1 MSIIS
6 IQSFAGA
13 MFGKQIGTVT
23 VTAVNAEVAANGLE
37 ATYNKYFSLAF
48 GALTSTQVGEL
59 LVANLGIPEAGKEEA
74 VAYVVGKLGAAD
86 ASTHG
91 QVISSILSDFAGLS
105 SHAVFGAA
113 ASAWN
118 NKVATAVAY
127 TGADDLAVGTVVGG
141 SFTLTT
147 GTDTIIG
154 TAGNDVITGTDTSST
169 TTDQYQD
176 ADRVVDSSTTDSD
189 TYNLTLVAAA
199 TPQVVNV
206 ETVNAQVN
214 SLSSVTVTASGMTGV
229 QNLTVTR
236 GDVVVGGSTLAG
248 NKAVVV
254 EALNAGAVAAVTAGA
269 GTTTVAVTQ
278 AGVAGVTVNAN
289 AASGTT
295 TVIGAATVTAT
306 GAGAGDTVTVEAL
319 DATQGVSATNAV
331 AQNAKAV
338 SVTTN
343 AATVVIDDH
352 DATYKF
358 TGAITVNAPAATSV
372 TVDNAVGGATVTAS
386 TTSTADSTIAVNNID
401 NTGATIVTGTGA
413 REVTTPVK
421 QITVNLDGTTATT
434 DAVSI
439 SGNGW
444 IAVDQDVNAN
454 EVVDNITLSGV
465 DAAVTFDMQGTEL
478 ATYTLTG
485 AQNVTLRGDGAIF
498 TGKAITD
505 STTGAT
511 TTLTL
516 DTLGADADLSAAAV
530 DSIVVGATGTS
541 RTLTLASGASVVLAA
556 DQTTAFAV
564 AGKTSGATINLSTA
578 DDTAASGATIDLT
591 TATLT
596 ASSNV
601 SVLNIDATVGKL
613 TLATALTAGAT
624 TTVNVSGT
632 KDVAL
637 GAVTAKTVNA
647 ANFTGDLTIG
657 SAASTDLTTVASGS
671 GDDSIAVNAA
681 AAYSITTG
689 DGVDTVTLGASALA
703 ASSVVTGTGDD
714 EVTVATTA
722 AVVIV
727 TESGNDTV
735 TIDGATTNAVI
746 SLGEGVDKVV
756 FTTNADIDLSS
767 ATNFANFA
775 MLDVEEVDITAVGA
789 TLTINT
795 TSFAKDNTFKL
806 TGDSATADIL
816 RVKNVSSTAG
826 ATIDASGI
834 TFTKS
839 SGLQL
844 AKLELEGGVK
854 TDTITGSSMNDTII
868 GSKGGDTVDGG
879 SGTDTFD
886 ATALNGVAEV
896 SGATNNTS
904 GVVINLGATAV
915 TAGTI
920 AATSVGIVSGEIA
933 TVGSGKVAYLY
944 GSAASDNSS
953 VQATLSSIENVIG
966 SAGADYIVGSA
977 GDNHIT
983 GGAGDDY
990 IVLGSGS
997 DTFSFGDRLADP
1009 VNDTAGVLADVA
1021 SAIGSDTINTFV
1033 VADDEFEIDL
1043 SVFTLQTTVA
1053 AAATLQATEFAS
1065 VATAGTAVNKDLSGG
1080 GIVYNQATKQ
1090 VLYVVY
1096 DMLTATD
1103 SDFDEIE
1110 ELTEGTDYIVIATI
1124 GTLTGTLAATDFN
1137 VVL

>member
-1 MSIIS
+1 M
-6 IQSFAGA
+6 
-13 MFGKQIGTVT
+13 
-23 VTAVNAEVAANGLE
+23 
-37 ATYNKYFSLAF
+37 
-48 GALTSTQVGEL
+48 
-59 LVANLGIPEAGKEEA
+59 
-74 VAYVVGKLGAAD
+74 
-86 ASTHG
+86 
-91 QVISSILSDFAGLS
+91 
-105 SHAVFGAA
+105 AA
-113 ASAWN
+113 ASNLNTLAGDLSMSAGLILGKDLSSNTAFRDHITSNLKLTGDALTAANAWLDGQLN
-118 NKVATAVAY
+118 AGAARGDIVATAVTFLATLTDTTSPFY
-127 TGADDLAVGTVVGG
+127 AAAQTFNTTVASAVTWSTGAGATTFGVSALRANQGNVDVVAGS

-147 GTDTIIG
+147 GTDTLIG
-154 TAGNDVITGTDTSST
+154 TAGNDTFTGADTSST

-176 ADRVVDSSTTDSD
+176 TDRIVDSSTTDSD
-189 TYNLTLVAAA
+189 TANLTLVAAA

-206 ETVNAQVN
+206 EIVNAQVN
-214 SLSSVTVTASGMTGV
+214 SLSSVTLTASGMTGV

-254 EALNAGAVAAVTAGA
+254 DGLNAGAVAAVTAGT
-269 GTTTVAVTQ
+269 GTTTVTVTQ
-278 AGVAGVTVNAN
+278 AGVAGATVNAN
-289 AASGTT
+289 TASGNT
-295 TVIGAATVTAT
+295 TVTGAATVNAS
-306 GAGAGDTVTVEAL
+306 GAGAGDTVTVEAQT
-319 DATQGVSATNAV
+319 DSQATTATNAV
-331 AQNAKAV
+331 VQNAKAV

-343 AATVVIDDH
+343 AATVSIADN
-352 DATYKF
+352 TNKF
-358 TGAITVNAPAATSV
+358 TGAITVNAPAASSV
-372 TVDNAVGGATVTAS
+372 TVANAVGGATVTAS
-386 TTSTADSTIAVNNID
+386 TTSTADSTIAVTNID

-421 QITVNLDGTTATT
+421 QITINLDGTTATT

-454 EVVDNITLSGV
+454 ELVDNITLSGV
-465 DAAVTFDMQGTEL
+465 DAAVTFDMTGTEL

-485 AQNVTLRGDGAIF
+485 SQNVTLRGDGAIF
-498 TGKAITD
+498 TGKAITN

-516 DTLGADADLSAAAV
+516 DTLGADADLSAATV
-530 DSIVVGATGTS
+530 NSIVVGATGTS
-541 RTLTLASGASVVLAA
+541 RTLTLATGASVVLAA

-564 AGKTSGATINLSTA
+564 AGKASGATINLSTA

-613 TLATALTAGAT
+613 TLGTALTAGAT

-647 ANFTGDLTIG
+647 ANLTGDLTIG
-657 SAASTDLTTVASGS
+657 SAASTALTTVASGA
-671 GDDSIAVNAA
+671 GDDSISVNAA

-689 DGVDTVTLGASALA
+689 DGADAVTLGANALA

-714 EVTVATTA
+714 EVTVNTTA

-735 TIDGATTNAVI
+735 TVGGATTNSVI

-756 FTTNADIDLSS
+756 FTTNAAIDMSS

-775 MLDVEEVDITAVGA
+775 MLDVEEVDITAVSA

-826 ATIDASGI
+826 ATIDASNI

-844 AKLELEGGVK
+844 AKLELEGGAK

-868 GSKGGDTVDGG
+868 GTKGGDTVDGG

-886 ATALNGVAEV
+886 ATGMSGVAEV

-920 AATSVGIVSGEIA
+920 AATSVGIVSGELA

-944 GSAASDNSS
+944 GTAAADNSS

-966 SAGADYIVGSA
+966 SAGADYIIGSA
-977 GDNHIT
+977 GNNVIT
-983 GGAGDDY
+983 GGEGDDY
-990 IVLGSGS
+990 IIGGAGV
-997 DTFSFGDRLADP
+997 DTFVFAAVGAD
-1009 VNDTAGVLADVA
+1009 NGADKISGFT
-1021 SAIGSDTINTFV
+1021 SATDILNLDAYMDGITKLFEAE
-1033 VADDEFEIDL
+1033 AD
-1043 SVFTLQTTVA
+1043 
-1053 AAATLQATEFAS
+1053 AS
-1065 VATAGTAVNKDLSGG
+1065 VATSITTNANVIAVGGAVSIDDAATFIAGDATVLGTT
-1080 GIVYNQATKQ
+1080 GIIIVDNG
-1090 VLYVVY
+1090 
-1096 DMLTATD
+1096 TD
-1103 SDFDEIE
+1103 SFVYYTDNLAGNGTEVLVATLLGVAAAEALVTADF
-1110 ELTEGTDYIVIATI
+1110 LFA
-1124 GTLTGTLAATDFN
+1124 
-1137 VVL
+1137 